1 MPKIEEDD
9 GAAPKK
15 KKSKLL
21 LIIILVVLLGA
32 LGGGGYYAYLK
43 FFAAP
48 PAETA
53 EAAPAE
59 GEKKDEKKDEKKKE
73 EKKEEKKDEKKK
85 EEGGGHGKKDD
96 KAPKPV
102 TTIQNIVTNLADPGG
117 KRYVRLSVEFD
128 FKDDH
133 AAQEFGE
140 KYQARIKDTI
150 LTLLWSKTSEELSSV
165 DGMIAFRTELQSR
178 VNQIMGPGAVKQ
190 VFITD
195 RVIQ

>member
-1 MPKIEEDD
+1 MAKIEEED
-9 GAAPKK
+9 GAPPKK

-32 LGGGGYYAYLK
+32 LGGGGYFAYLK
-43 FFAAP
+43 FLAPP

-53 EAAPAE
+53 EGAPAE
-59 GEKKDEKKDEKKKE
+59 GEKKEEKKDEKNKE

-85 EEGGGHGKKDD
+85 EEGGKKEE
-96 KAPKPV
+96 KGAKPV

-128 FKDDH
+128 FKDEH
-133 AAQEFGE
+133 VAQEFGE

>member
-1 MPKIEEDD
+1 MAKIEEED
-9 GAAPKK
+9 GAPPKK

-32 LGGGGYYAYLK
+32 LGGGGYFAYLK
-43 FFAAP
+43 FLAPP

-53 EAAPAE
+53 EGAPAE
-59 GEKKDEKKDEKKKE
+59 GEKKDDKKKEEKKDEKKDEKKKE
-73 EKKEEKKDEKKK
+73 E
-85 EEGGGHGKKDD
+85 GASHGKKDD
-96 KAPKPV
+96 KGAKPV

-128 FKDDH
+128 FKDEH
-133 AAQEFGE
+133 VAQEFGE

>member
-1 MPKIEEDD
+1 MAKIEEDD
-9 GAAPKK
+9 GAPPKK

-32 LGGGGYYAYLK
+32 LGGGGYFAYLK
-43 FFAAP
+43 FLAPP

-59 GEKKDEKKDEKKKE
+59 GEKKDDKKKE
-73 EKKEEKKDEKKK
+73 EKKDEKKDEKKK
-85 EEGGGHGKKDD
+85 EEGASHGKKDD
-96 KAPKPV
+96 KGAKPV

-128 FKDDH
+128 FKDEH
-133 AAQEFGE
+133 VAQEFGE

>member
-1 MPKIEEDD
+1 MAKIEED
-9 GAAPKK
+9 GAPPKK

-43 FFAAP
+43 FLAPP

-53 EAAPAE
+53 EAPPAE
-59 GEKKDEKKDEKKKE
+59 GEKKDEKKKEEKKDEKKDEKKKE
-73 EKKEEKKDEKKK
+73 E
-85 EEGGGHGKKDD
+85 GGGHAKKDD

>member
-1 MPKIEEDD
+1 MAKIEEEDD

-59 GEKKDEKKDEKKKE
+59 GEKKEEKKDEK
-73 EKKEEKKDEKKK
+73 KKEEKKDEKKK
-85 EEGGGHGKKDD
+85 EEGGKKEE
-96 KAPKPV
+96 KGAKPV

-133 AAQEFGE
+133 VAQEFGE

-150 LTLLWSKTSEELSSV
+150 LTLLWSKTSEEISSV
-165 DGMIAFRTELQSR
+165 DGMIALRTELQSR

>member
-1 MPKIEEDD
+1 MPKIEEDDD

-43 FFAAP
+43 FLAPP

-53 EAAPAE
+53 EAEPAE
-59 GEKKDEKKDEKKKE
+59 GEKKDDKKKEEKKDEKKDEKKKE
-73 EKKEEKKDEKKK
+73 E
-85 EEGGGHGKKDD
+85 GASHAKKDD

-102 TTIQNIVTNLADPGG
+102 TTIQNIVTNLADTGG

-133 AAQEFGE
+133 VAQEFGE

-165 DGMIAFRTELQSR
+165 DGMIAFRTELQNR